1 MKDTSFVNEL
11 QDIQLKKSAE
21 CNICAKAA
29 DRIEQILQKRG
40 MTHRD
45 LANLLGKRESEIS
58 RWMSGKHNFTITT
71 IADIEFA
78 LKESI
83 IEFEIDEYDER
94 LLRHPAPTDMLVAAE
109 QACAYNTPDSL
120 RTTCITLLNK
130 TNDINVLFSI
140 QKNIENQINLVGM
153 NNNNQSDE
161 FIKSIQ
167 LRGGRKVPNNV
178 NGIECLIEE
187 KYIR

>member
-83 IEFEIDEYDER
+83 LEFT
-94 LLRHPAPTDMLVAAE
+94 APTDMLVAAE

-153 NNNNQSDE
+153 NNSSKSDE
-161 FIKSIQ
+161 FIKSLQ

>member
-83 IEFEIDEYDER
+83 IEFT
-94 LLRHPAPTDMLVAAE
+94 APTDMLVAAE

-130 TNDINVLFSI
+130 TNDINVLFGI

-153 NNNNQSDE
+153 NNNSKSDE
-161 FIKSIQ
+161 FIKSLQ

>member
-83 IEFEIDEYDER
+83 IEFT
-94 LLRHPAPTDMLVAAE
+94 APTDMLVAAE

-153 NNNNQSDE
+153 NNNSKSDE
-161 FIKSIQ
+161 FIKSLQ

>member
-21 CNICAKAA
+21 CKICAKTA

-83 IEFEIDEYDER
+83 IEFT
-94 LLRHPAPTDMLVAAE
+94 APTDMLVAAE

-161 FIKSIQ
+161 FIKSLQ